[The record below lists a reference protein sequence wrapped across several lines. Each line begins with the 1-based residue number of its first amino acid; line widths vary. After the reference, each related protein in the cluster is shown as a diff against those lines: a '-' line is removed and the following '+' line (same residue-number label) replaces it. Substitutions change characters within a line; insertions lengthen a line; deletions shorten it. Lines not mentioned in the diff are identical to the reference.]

1 MSLPLFN
8 NGFYIFERNDIVTNK
23 DLANVIFPDITM
35 TIEDYEKMYPR
46 RELKEGAKVTRFAPS
61 PTGFVHIGNFMAA
74 TIDYVIA
81 KKSGGIFYL
90 RNEDTDQKREV
101 ATAMQKIM
109 EVLNY
114 YGMQPDEYEFNGE
127 VVGNYGPYV
136 QSERKEIYHAF
147 IKYLIEIGRAYP
159 CFCSAETLNAIRE
172 NQEKKK
178 ERTGYYGRYSTC
190 RNLSPEEAIRK
201 IEAGEPYVLRF
212 KSEGDFERKFWF
224 DDLSKGKLYLNEND
238 QDVVIMKSD
247 NLLPTYHFA
256 HVVDDHLMHTTH
268 VVRGEEWLS
277 SVPLHIELFRAFGFK
292 PPKYIH
298 TPLILKQEGDIKR
311 KISKRK
317 DPEASMSYYIEQGYP
332 VEAVI
337 EALMTIANSNYEEW
351 HTANPDKNFM
361 DFEFSPKK
369 MSSSGALFDLEKLNN
384 ISKNVISKM
393 DKETL
398 YRYSYEWSKLYSKEL
413 QDIIEKNPEYYKS
426 IINIEREQKK
436 PRKDYETYGTILKSI
451 WYMYD
456 ELFVGDLSYD
466 FKNIAD
472 EKEISIILKTY
483 MDKYFDET
491 DDKDIWFQKI
501 KLLCDELGYASDMKA
516 YKENSE
522 NYKGNI
528 TDITTVIRVAL
539 TTSSMTPD
547 LYELLKLIGKE
558 RTEDRFAKF
567 YC

>member
-413 QDIIEKNPEYYKS
+413 QDIIEKDPEYYKS

-516 YKENSE
+516 YKENPE